1 MEDVVKPKPGRDDV
15 RRATKLSLYAGLG
28 IGTMVG
34 VLVALYNTW
43 TLNQLFKKQLYFTA
57 LDRFFTYISL
67 VVLALVV
74 VLLVLYPVLHVIDRR
89 FSAIK
94 SQGLLRLCL
103 MMGGVIVSVSGY
115 FMNRSEWFPEISSSR
130 ALIGNILFTFIG
142 LSLSVVVY
150 KILVRHVRSFPEVG
164 LAFVEKIYSR
174 HLFVFMTMAYA
185 ILAGAAFGG
194 NLKNRPT
201 GPNVVLI
208 TIDTL
213 RADHLGCYGYA
224 KDTSPNIDRLAQQG
238 VRFEKFFA
246 QRGLT
251 WPSLT
256 SILTAL
262 YPLTHGV
269 ESNEVP
275 LEASFL
281 TLPEILK
288 NAGYETAA
296 FLTNFFHAPNRGFD
310 VKKGGAIGDLDRTV
324 TDLALRWLDDRNND
338 KFFLW
343 VHYKNPHA
351 PYDPPA
357 EFRNE
362 EIRAYDGPFDGSWA
376 TTDSIYIHRLQL
388 EAKHLRHLKNLYDA
402 EINATDSYIGEVL
415 AKLDELKLTDDTF
428 IIFSS
433 DHGEELYDH
442 NYYFYH
448 GCSVYDSVL
457 RIPLILKYP
466 KIFPAGK
473 VVENLF
479 ESVDLTPTILQT
491 LKMPLRS
498 YFEGRSFFHVIFE
511 DASTEWH
518 QVFGERSR
526 KIYLTR
532 TPQWKFIY
540 NPDGYHSTCVR
551 TKGDRGE
558 GFIVQPEELY
568 DIVSDPR
575 ETTNLIDRF
584 PAITDSLRDR
594 LLDWAESNK
603 TAHPPQKLTK
613 EAEERLRAL
622 GYIQ

>member
-1 MEDVVKPKPGRDDV
+1 MEDVVKSKPGRDEV

-34 VLVALYNTW
+34 VLVALYDTW

-74 VLLVLYPVLHVIDRR
+74 ALLVLYPMLHVIDRR

-94 SQGLLRLCL
+94 SQGLARLCL
-103 MMGGVIVSVSGY
+103 IAGGLMMCIGGY
-115 FMNRSEWFPEISSSR
+115 FMNRSEWFPEISSIQ
-130 ALIGNILFTFIG
+130 ALIGNMLFVFLC
-142 LSLSVVVY
+142 LSLSAVVY
-150 KILVRHVRSFPEVG
+150 KIIVCRVQSFPELGLNFFAKLYNGKLFGVLIAAYAG
-164 LAFVEKIYSR
+164 LAS
-174 HLFVFMTMAYA
+174 
-185 ILAGAAFGG
+185 AAFYW

-201 GPNVVLI
+201 GPNIVLI

-213 RADHLGCYGYA
+213 RADRLGCYGYS
-224 KDTSPNIDRLAQQG
+224 KNTSPNIDRLAQQG
-238 VRFEKFFA
+238 VRFENFFA

-256 SILTAL
+256 SILTSL

-288 NAGYETAA
+288 DAGYETAA

-324 TDLALRWLDDRNND
+324 TDLALRWLDGRDED

-343 VHYKNPHA
+343 LHYKNPHA

-402 EINATDSYIGEVL
+402 EIKATDSYIGEVL

-428 IIFSS
+428 IIFSA

-448 GCSVYDSVL
+448 GCSVYDGVL

-466 KIFPAGK
+466 KLFPAGK
-473 VVENLF
+473 AVENLF

-498 YFEGRSFFHVIFE
+498 HFEGRSFFHVIFE
-511 DASTEWH
+511 GASTEWH

-551 TKGDRGE
+551 TKGDQGE

-575 ETTNLIDRF
+575 ETNNLIGRF
-584 PAITDSLRDR
+584 PAIADSLRDR

-603 TAHPPQKLTK
+603 TAHVPQKLTK